1 MLLSISE
8 DKIWLSLQLSFLVWT
23 GLKSRYITAK
33 SAPLFSLPGFWFMV
47 VTGIKMDDPVDI
59 GLELLSTTLDE
70 VAWVQIHDWVNGQMD
85 M

>member
-1 MLLSISE
+1 MLLNIGE

-33 SAPLFSLPGFWFMV
+33 SALLFSLPGFWFMV